1 MLLSVLLWTGIG
13 FGAGSIPFAVI
24 LGYWIARTDV
34 RRYGDGN
41 PGTANAWQAGGAAVG
56 LAVMFLD
63 MLKGALPVALAHFVY
78 GLHGWA
84 LVPVALAPVAGH
96 AFSPFLRGRGGKAV
110 AVTGGVWIGVLPGEA
125 LAVQATLLV
134 LGYAVQ
140 TVSAWAVIFSM
151 TGFLIYL
158 VLRGADA
165 ALLAL
170 WVGNLAILLWKHRQE
185 LPRRPQLRSWLH
197 HTP

>member
-1 MLLSVLLWTGIG
+1 MDMILWSLIG
-13 FGAGSIPFAVI
+13 FLAGSVPFAVV
-24 LGYWIARTDV
+24 LGRLVTRADV

-41 PGTANAWQAGGAAVG
+41 PGTVNAWQAGGAGVG
-56 LAVMFLD
+56 LAVLFLD

-78 GLHGWA
+78 GITGWA

-140 TVSAWAVIFSM
+140 TVSAWAVVFGMS
-151 TGFLIYL
+151 GFLIYL
-158 VLRGADA
+158 LLRGADA

-170 WVGNLAILLWKHRQE
+170 WAGNLAILLWKHRQE
-185 LPRRPQLRSWLH
+185 LPRRPQLRSWLRR
-197 HTP
+197 TP